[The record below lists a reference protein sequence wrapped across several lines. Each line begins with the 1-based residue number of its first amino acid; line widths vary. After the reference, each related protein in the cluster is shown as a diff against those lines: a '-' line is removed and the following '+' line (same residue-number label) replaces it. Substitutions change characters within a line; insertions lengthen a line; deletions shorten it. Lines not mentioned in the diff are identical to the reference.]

1 MNGGTDPLALII
13 GAGGAAIGALSMIVW
28 TMLLARVS
36 RMEKDIKEV
45 GGHLIGDTG
54 LTIKMADIN
63 GRVRTLE
70 AEVTAL
76 KGATLTKEL
85 FERET
90 ERQNEKLDELKA
102 QTAKIE
108 RKVEKASPGG
118 YRSYSPPESPV
129 PPLPPRRTNPG
140 VK

>member
-1 MNGGTDPLALII
+1 MTGSASDPLALII

-54 LTIKMADIN
+54 LTIKMADIT

-70 AEVTAL
+70 AEVSAL
-76 KGATLTKEL
+76 KSSTLTREL

-102 QTAKIE
+102 QTQKIE
-108 RKVEKASPGG
+108 HKVDKGSPGN
-118 YRSYSPPESPV
+118 YRSYSPPESPIA
-129 PPLPPRRTNPG
+129 PPPRRPFPG
-140 VK
+140 GK